1 MTEQKVSKLTPSV
14 CSINRGN
21 KFFKPSILALLVC
34 GLVWNTS
41 SYAANDWTDFG
52 GVVAIDADS
61 NTEGTN
67 IALGK
72 GAKAFIGQGRQE
84 GILAFGQQ
92 DSGNRPTTEGVKNLP
107 ETIAIGTNVLARTG
121 SVVIGSHSLR
131 ANLRMGDVAD
141 ASKMQSFGIANTTV
155 GTNSLANGPFAT
167 TFGSYNI
174 QSSGYDGSGFFNTL
188 RHVSKNAFATV
199 IGNFNSNE
207 SFSGD
212 STSGVGNFIGG
223 VGNKVS
229 NSNGSLVLGGG
240 NKVSNSYVSLSGLS
254 GLISKKT
261 SSPGE
266 LQDEMLTALKS
277 NQGGSALVLGSGNE
291 LSNTT
296 FSQVFGVQ
304 NTVTGT
310 NNKNLSVSGVKNTV
324 NKSSNVML
332 SGVNST
338 VENTTNAVSF
348 GSNHTLSGANDTIA
362 FGFYSKATTT
372 SAQQAVI
379 LGSEANATVNGGVA
393 LGYKSI
399 ASTDKGI
406 AGYDPETGATSTK
419 TTDATWTSTAGAVSV
434 GDTTNNLTRQI
445 TGVAA
450 GTADTDAVNVAQ
462 LKAALKK
469 AMENQSNGG
478 DNKKVTV
485 SAGDSNINVT
495 PSEKDDT
502 TDYAVSLNKE
512 KIEVGTD
519 PTKDKVTIDGDNST
533 ITAGTGDKQ
542 VVINGKDGTVTAG
555 TGDKQV
561 VLSGQNGTV
570 TAGAGDK
577 QVVINGKDGT
587 VTAGTGDK
595 QVVLSGQNGT
605 VTAGAGDKQVVIN
618 GKDGTV
624 TAGTGDKQVV
634 LSGQNGTVTAG
645 AGDNK
650 VVIDGNKGNVTI
662 GGAINLNGQNGNANF
677 GDNIA
682 FNGQTGGANFGSVT
696 INQGG
701 KGTVG
706 GLTNTTWNPNNY
718 VSGQAATEDQLYQ
731 ATQAQNNQYREL
743 KRDIA
748 DLDDDIRDAGAAA
761 AALAGLKPVQYDPVQ
776 PTQLMAAIGGYRGSV
791 ALSLGIGHYTSER
804 MLWHAGVAMNEHPM
818 FNVGFTFKFG
828 NRKLKDANDREYPIH
843 DRYKAGP
850 ITASYVMQRDLSG
863 DLDQH
868 NGLIDD
874 VNALKAKDAKVEAL
888 EAEVAQLREEL
899 KEFKE
904 LLKKGKMK

>member
-1 MTEQKVSKLTPSV
+1 MLTQ
-14 CSINRGN
+14 
-21 KFFKPSILALLVC
+21 
-34 GLVWNTS
+34 
-41 SYAANDWTDFG
+41 
-52 GVVAIDADS
+52 
-61 NTEGTN
+61 TN

-406 AGYDPETGATSTK
+406 AGYNPETGATSTK

-542 VVINGKDGTVTAG
+542 VVINGKDGTVT
-555 TGDKQV
+555 T
-561 VLSGQNGTV
+561 
-570 TAGAGDK
+570 
-577 QVVINGKDGT
+577 
-587 VTAGTGDK
+587 
-595 QVVLSGQNGT
+595 
-605 VTAGAGDKQVVIN
+605 
-618 GKDGTV
+618 
-624 TAGTGDKQVV
+624 GTGDKQVV

>member
-52 GVVAIDADS
+52 GVVDMKADS

-72 GAKAFIGQGRQE
+72 GAKVSVFQGQQE

-92 DSGNRPTTEGVKNLP
+92 DSGNRPTTEGLKNLP

-141 ASKMQSFGIANTTV
+141 ASKMPVFGIANTTV

-174 QSSGYDGSGFFNTL
+174 QSSGYDGSGFLNTL
-188 RHVSKNAFATV
+188 NHVSKNAFATV

-207 SFSGD
+207 SFSGG

-240 NKVSNSYVSLSGLS
+240 NKVSNSYVDLYGLS
-254 GLISKKT
+254 GLISQKT

-266 LQDEMLTALKS
+266 LQDKMLTALKS

-434 GDTTNNLTRQI
+434 GDATNNLTRQI

-469 AMENQSNGG
+469 AME
-478 DNKKVTV
+478 NKKVTV

-533 ITAGTGDKQ
+533 ITAGTGD
-542 VVINGKDGTVTAG
+542 
-555 TGDKQV
+555 
-561 VLSGQNGTV
+561 
-570 TAGAGDK
+570 
-577 QVVINGKDGT
+577 
-587 VTAGTGDK
+587 
-595 QVVLSGQNGT
+595 
-605 VTAGAGDKQVVIN
+605 
-618 GKDGTV
+618 
-624 TAGTGDKQVV
+624 
-634 LSGQNGTVTAG
+634 
-645 AGDNK
+645 NK

-696 INQGG
+696 INKGG

-761 AALAGLKPVQYDPVQ
+761 AALAGLKPIQYDPVQ

-874 VNALKAKDAKVEAL
+874 VNALKAKDANVEAL

-904 LLKKGKMK
+904 LLKKGKVK

>member
-52 GVVAIDADS
+52 GVVAINADS

-72 GAKAFIGQGRQE
+72 GAKAFVGQGRQE

-174 QSSGYDGSGFFNTL
+174 QSSGYDGSGGFNTL

-207 SFSGD
+207 SFSGG

-240 NKVSNSYVSLSGLS
+240 NKVSNSYVSLS

-533 ITAGTGDKQ
+533 ITAGTGD
-542 VVINGKDGTVTAG
+542 
-555 TGDKQV
+555 
-561 VLSGQNGTV
+561 
-570 TAGAGDK
+570 
-577 QVVINGKDGT
+577 
-587 VTAGTGDK
+587 
-595 QVVLSGQNGT
+595 
-605 VTAGAGDKQVVIN
+605 
-618 GKDGTV
+618 
-624 TAGTGDKQVV
+624 
-634 LSGQNGTVTAG
+634 
-645 AGDNK
+645 NK

-677 GDNIA
+677 GNNIA

-761 AALAGLKPVQYDPVQ
+761 AALAGLKPIQYDPVQ

-828 NRKLKDANDREYPIH
+828 NRNLKDANDREYPIH

-904 LLKKGKMK
+904 LLKKGKVK

>member
-1 MTEQKVSKLTPSV
+1 M
-14 CSINRGN
+14 
-21 KFFKPSILALLVC
+21 LVC

-533 ITAGTGDKQ
+533 ITAGAGDKQ
-542 VVINGKDGTVTAG
+542 VVINGKDGTVTTG

-587 VTAGTGDK
+587 VTT
-595 QVVLSGQNGT
+595 
-605 VTAGAGDKQVVIN
+605 
-618 GKDGTV
+618 
-624 TAGTGDKQVV
+624 GTGDKQVV

>member
-52 GVVAIDADS
+52 GVVAINADS

-72 GAKAFIGQGRQE
+72 GAKAFVGQGRQE

-174 QSSGYDGSGFFNTL
+174 QSSGYDGSGGFNTL

-207 SFSGD
+207 SFSGG

-469 AMENQSNGG
+469 TS
-478 DNKKVTV
+478 
-485 SAGDSNINVT
+485 
-495 PSEKDDT
+495 
-502 TDYAVSLNKE
+502 
-512 KIEVGTD
+512 
-519 PTKDKVTIDGDNST
+519 
-533 ITAGTGDKQ
+533 
-542 VVINGKDGTVTAG
+542 
-555 TGDKQV
+555 
-561 VLSGQNGTV
+561 
-570 TAGAGDK
+570 
-577 QVVINGKDGT
+577 
-587 VTAGTGDK
+587 
-595 QVVLSGQNGT
+595 
-605 VTAGAGDKQVVIN
+605 
-618 GKDGTV
+618 
-624 TAGTGDKQVV
+624 
-634 LSGQNGTVTAG
+634 
-645 AGDNK
+645 
-650 VVIDGNKGNVTI
+650 
-662 GGAINLNGQNGNANF
+662 
-677 GDNIA
+677 
-682 FNGQTGGANFGSVT
+682 
-696 INQGG
+696 
-701 KGTVG
+701 
-706 GLTNTTWNPNNY
+706 
-718 VSGQAATEDQLYQ
+718 
-731 ATQAQNNQYREL
+731 
-743 KRDIA
+743 
-748 DLDDDIRDAGAAA
+748 
-761 AALAGLKPVQYDPVQ
+761 
-776 PTQLMAAIGGYRGSV
+776 LMAVITRKSPFLLATAIS
-791 ALSLGIGHYTSER
+791 
-804 MLWHAGVAMNEHPM
+804 M
-818 FNVGFTFKFG
+818 
-828 NRKLKDANDREYPIH
+828 
-843 DRYKAGP
+843 
-850 ITASYVMQRDLSG
+850 
-863 DLDQH
+863 
-868 NGLIDD
+868 
-874 VNALKAKDAKVEAL
+874 
-888 EAEVAQLREEL
+888 
-899 KEFKE
+899 
-904 LLKKGKMK
+904 

>member
-52 GVVAIDADS
+52 GVVDMKADS

-72 GAKAFIGQGRQE
+72 GAKVSVFQGQQE

-92 DSGNRPTTEGVKNLP
+92 DSGNRPTTEGLKNLP

-141 ASKMQSFGIANTTV
+141 ASKMPVLGIANTTV

-174 QSSGYDGSGFFNTL
+174 QSSGYDGSGFLNTL
-188 RHVSKNAFATV
+188 NHVSKNAFATV

-207 SFSGD
+207 SFSGG

-240 NKVSNSYVSLSGLS
+240 NKVSNSYVDLYGLS
-254 GLISKKT
+254 GLISQKT

-266 LQDEMLTALKS
+266 LQDKMLTALKS

-434 GDTTNNLTRQI
+434 GDATNNLTRQI

-469 AMENQSNGG
+469 AME
-478 DNKKVTV
+478 NKKVTV

-533 ITAGTGDKQ
+533 ITAGTGD
-542 VVINGKDGTVTAG
+542 
-555 TGDKQV
+555 
-561 VLSGQNGTV
+561 
-570 TAGAGDK
+570 
-577 QVVINGKDGT
+577 
-587 VTAGTGDK
+587 
-595 QVVLSGQNGT
+595 
-605 VTAGAGDKQVVIN
+605 
-618 GKDGTV
+618 
-624 TAGTGDKQVV
+624 
-634 LSGQNGTVTAG
+634 
-645 AGDNK
+645 NK

-696 INQGG
+696 INKGG

-743 KRDIA
+743 KHDIA

-761 AALAGLKPVQYDPVQ
+761 AALAGLKPIQYDPVQ

-904 LLKKGKMK
+904 LLKKGKVK

>member
-1 MTEQKVSKLTPSV
+1 M
-14 CSINRGN
+14 
-21 KFFKPSILALLVC
+21 
-34 GLVWNTS
+34 
-41 SYAANDWTDFG
+41 
-52 GVVAIDADS
+52 
-61 NTEGTN
+61 
-67 IALGK
+67 
-72 GAKAFIGQGRQE
+72 
-84 GILAFGQQ
+84 AFGQQ

-542 VVINGKDGTVTAG
+542 VVINGKDGTVT
-555 TGDKQV
+555 T
-561 VLSGQNGTV
+561 
-570 TAGAGDK
+570 
-577 QVVINGKDGT
+577 
-587 VTAGTGDK
+587 
-595 QVVLSGQNGT
+595 
-605 VTAGAGDKQVVIN
+605 
-618 GKDGTV
+618 
-624 TAGTGDKQVV
+624 GTGDKQVV

>member
-1 MTEQKVSKLTPSV
+1 M
-14 CSINRGN
+14 
-21 KFFKPSILALLVC
+21 
-34 GLVWNTS
+34 
-41 SYAANDWTDFG
+41 
-52 GVVAIDADS
+52 
-61 NTEGTN
+61 
-67 IALGK
+67 
-72 GAKAFIGQGRQE
+72 
-84 GILAFGQQ
+84 
-92 DSGNRPTTEGVKNLP
+92 
-107 ETIAIGTNVLARTG
+107 VLIPC
-121 SVVIGSHSLR
+121 VLICEW
-131 ANLRMGDVAD
+131 GDVAD

-188 RHVSKNAFATV
+188 KHVSKNAFATV

-406 AGYDPETGATSTK
+406 AGYDPETSATSTK

-434 GDTTNNLTRQI
+434 GDATNNLTRQI

-469 AMENQSNGG
+469 AME
-478 DNKKVTV
+478 NKKVTV

-533 ITAGTGDKQ
+533 ITAGTGD
-542 VVINGKDGTVTAG
+542 
-555 TGDKQV
+555 
-561 VLSGQNGTV
+561 
-570 TAGAGDK
+570 
-577 QVVINGKDGT
+577 
-587 VTAGTGDK
+587 
-595 QVVLSGQNGT
+595 
-605 VTAGAGDKQVVIN
+605 
-618 GKDGTV
+618 
-624 TAGTGDKQVV
+624 
-634 LSGQNGTVTAG
+634 
-645 AGDNK
+645 NK

-677 GDNIA
+677 GNNIA

-761 AALAGLKPVQYDPVQ
+761 AALAGLKPIQYDPVQ

-828 NRKLKDANDREYPIH
+828 NRNLKDANDREYPIH

-904 LLKKGKMK
+904 LLKKGKVK

>member
-52 GVVAIDADS
+52 GVVAINADS

-72 GAKAFIGQGRQE
+72 GAKAFVGQGRQE

-174 QSSGYDGSGFFNTL
+174 QSSGYDGSGGFNTL

-207 SFSGD
+207 SFSGG

-240 NKVSNSYVSLSGLS
+240 NKVSNSYVGLS

-533 ITAGTGDKQ
+533 ITAGTGD
-542 VVINGKDGTVTAG
+542 
-555 TGDKQV
+555 
-561 VLSGQNGTV
+561 
-570 TAGAGDK
+570 
-577 QVVINGKDGT
+577 
-587 VTAGTGDK
+587 
-595 QVVLSGQNGT
+595 
-605 VTAGAGDKQVVIN
+605 
-618 GKDGTV
+618 
-624 TAGTGDKQVV
+624 
-634 LSGQNGTVTAG
+634 
-645 AGDNK
+645 NK

-677 GDNIA
+677 GNNIA

-761 AALAGLKPVQYDPVQ
+761 AALAGLKPIQYDPVQ

-828 NRKLKDANDREYPIH
+828 NRNLKDANDREYPIH

-904 LLKKGKMK
+904 LLKKGKVK

>member
-542 VVINGKDGTVTAG
+542 VVINGKDGTVTTG

-561 VLSGQNGTV
+561 VLSGQ
-570 TAGAGDK
+570 D
-577 QVVINGKDGT
+577 
-587 VTAGTGDK
+587 
-595 QVVLSGQNGT
+595 
-605 VTAGAGDKQVVIN
+605 
-618 GKDGTV
+618 
-624 TAGTGDKQVV
+624 
-634 LSGQNGTVTAG
+634 GTVTAG

>member
-52 GVVAIDADS
+52 GVVAINADS

-72 GAKAFIGQGRQE
+72 GAKAFVGQGRQE

-174 QSSGYDGSGFFNTL
+174 QSSGYDGSGGFNTL

-207 SFSGD
+207 SFSGG

-240 NKVSNSYVSLSGLS
+240 NTVSNSYVSLSGLS

-533 ITAGTGDKQ
+533 ITAGTGD
-542 VVINGKDGTVTAG
+542 
-555 TGDKQV
+555 
-561 VLSGQNGTV
+561 
-570 TAGAGDK
+570 
-577 QVVINGKDGT
+577 
-587 VTAGTGDK
+587 
-595 QVVLSGQNGT
+595 
-605 VTAGAGDKQVVIN
+605 
-618 GKDGTV
+618 
-624 TAGTGDKQVV
+624 
-634 LSGQNGTVTAG
+634 
-645 AGDNK
+645 NK

-677 GDNIA
+677 GNNIA

-761 AALAGLKPVQYDPVQ
+761 AALAGLKPIQYDPVQ

-828 NRKLKDANDREYPIH
+828 NRNLKDANDREYPIH

-904 LLKKGKMK
+904 LLKKGKVK

>member
-1 MTEQKVSKLTPSV
+1 
-14 CSINRGN
+14 
-21 KFFKPSILALLVC
+21 LLVC

-52 GVVAIDADS
+52 GVVAINADS

-72 GAKAFIGQGRQE
+72 GAKAFVGQGRQE

-174 QSSGYDGSGFFNTL
+174 QSSGYDGSGGFNTL

-207 SFSGD
+207 SFSGG

-533 ITAGTGDKQ
+533 ITAGTGD
-542 VVINGKDGTVTAG
+542 
-555 TGDKQV
+555 
-561 VLSGQNGTV
+561 
-570 TAGAGDK
+570 
-577 QVVINGKDGT
+577 
-587 VTAGTGDK
+587 
-595 QVVLSGQNGT
+595 
-605 VTAGAGDKQVVIN
+605 
-618 GKDGTV
+618 
-624 TAGTGDKQVV
+624 
-634 LSGQNGTVTAG
+634 
-645 AGDNK
+645 NK

-677 GDNIA
+677 GNNIA

-761 AALAGLKPVQYDPVQ
+761 AALAGLKPIQYDPVQ

-828 NRKLKDANDREYPIH
+828 NRNLKDANDREYPIH

-904 LLKKGKMK
+904 LLKKGKVK

>member
-542 VVINGKDGTVTAG
+542 VVINGKDGTVT
-555 TGDKQV
+555 T
-561 VLSGQNGTV
+561 
-570 TAGAGDK
+570 
-577 QVVINGKDGT
+577 
-587 VTAGTGDK
+587 
-595 QVVLSGQNGT
+595 
-605 VTAGAGDKQVVIN
+605 
-618 GKDGTV
+618 
-624 TAGTGDKQVV
+624 GTGDKQVV

>member
-1 MTEQKVSKLTPSV
+1 
-14 CSINRGN
+14 
-21 KFFKPSILALLVC
+21 
-34 GLVWNTS
+34 
-41 SYAANDWTDFG
+41 
-52 GVVAIDADS
+52 
-61 NTEGTN
+61 
-67 IALGK
+67 
-72 GAKAFIGQGRQE
+72 
-84 GILAFGQQ
+84 
-92 DSGNRPTTEGVKNLP
+92 
-107 ETIAIGTNVLARTG
+107 
-121 SVVIGSHSLR
+121 
-131 ANLRMGDVAD
+131 
-141 ASKMQSFGIANTTV
+141 MQSFGIANTTV

-174 QSSGYDGSGFFNTL
+174 QSSGYDGSGGFNTL

-207 SFSGD
+207 SFSGG

-240 NKVSNSYVSLSGLS
+240 NKVSNSYVSLSGLSGLS

-533 ITAGTGDKQ
+533 ITAGTGD
-542 VVINGKDGTVTAG
+542 
-555 TGDKQV
+555 
-561 VLSGQNGTV
+561 
-570 TAGAGDK
+570 
-577 QVVINGKDGT
+577 
-587 VTAGTGDK
+587 
-595 QVVLSGQNGT
+595 
-605 VTAGAGDKQVVIN
+605 
-618 GKDGTV
+618 
-624 TAGTGDKQVV
+624 
-634 LSGQNGTVTAG
+634 
-645 AGDNK
+645 NK

-677 GDNIA
+677 GNNIA

-761 AALAGLKPVQYDPVQ
+761 AALAGLKPIQYDPVQ

-828 NRKLKDANDREYPIH
+828 NRNLKDANDREYPIH

-904 LLKKGKMK
+904 LLKKGKVK

>member
-1 MTEQKVSKLTPSV
+1 MPLQ
-14 CSINRGN
+14 
-21 KFFKPSILALLVC
+21 
-34 GLVWNTS
+34 
-41 SYAANDWTDFG
+41 
-52 GVVAIDADS
+52 
-61 NTEGTN
+61 
-67 IALGK
+67 
-72 GAKAFIGQGRQE
+72 
-84 GILAFGQQ
+84 
-92 DSGNRPTTEGVKNLP
+92 
-107 ETIAIGTNVLARTG
+107 
-121 SVVIGSHSLR
+121 
-131 ANLRMGDVAD
+131 
-141 ASKMQSFGIANTTV
+141 
-155 GTNSLANGPFAT
+155 
-167 TFGSYNI
+167 
-174 QSSGYDGSGFFNTL
+174 
-188 RHVSKNAFATV
+188 TV

-542 VVINGKDGTVTAG
+542 VVINGKDGTVT
-555 TGDKQV
+555 T
-561 VLSGQNGTV
+561 
-570 TAGAGDK
+570 
-577 QVVINGKDGT
+577 
-587 VTAGTGDK
+587 
-595 QVVLSGQNGT
+595 
-605 VTAGAGDKQVVIN
+605 
-618 GKDGTV
+618 
-624 TAGTGDKQVV
+624 GTGDKQVV

>member
-1 MTEQKVSKLTPSV
+1 M
-14 CSINRGN
+14 
-21 KFFKPSILALLVC
+21 
-34 GLVWNTS
+34 
-41 SYAANDWTDFG
+41 
-52 GVVAIDADS
+52 
-61 NTEGTN
+61 
-67 IALGK
+67 
-72 GAKAFIGQGRQE
+72 
-84 GILAFGQQ
+84 
-92 DSGNRPTTEGVKNLP
+92 
-107 ETIAIGTNVLARTG
+107 
-121 SVVIGSHSLR
+121 
-131 ANLRMGDVAD
+131 
-141 ASKMQSFGIANTTV
+141 
-155 GTNSLANGPFAT
+155 
-167 TFGSYNI
+167 
-174 QSSGYDGSGFFNTL
+174 
-188 RHVSKNAFATV
+188 
-199 IGNFNSNE
+199 
-207 SFSGD
+207 
-212 STSGVGNFIGG
+212 
-223 VGNKVS
+223 
-229 NSNGSLVLGGG
+229 
-240 NKVSNSYVSLSGLS
+240 
-254 GLISKKT
+254 
-261 SSPGE
+261 
-266 LQDEMLTALKS
+266 
-277 NQGGSALVLGSGNE
+277 
-291 LSNTT
+291 
-296 FSQVFGVQ
+296 
-304 NTVTGT
+304 
-310 NNKNLSVSGVKNTV
+310 
-324 NKSSNVML
+324 
-332 SGVNST
+332 
-338 VENTTNAVSF
+338 
-348 GSNHTLSGANDTIA
+348 
-362 FGFYSKATTT
+362 
-372 SAQQAVI
+372 
-379 LGSEANATVNGGVA
+379 
-393 LGYKSI
+393 
-399 ASTDKGI
+399 
-406 AGYDPETGATSTK
+406 
-419 TTDATWTSTAGAVSV
+419 SV

-533 ITAGTGDKQ
+533 ITAGTGD
-542 VVINGKDGTVTAG
+542 
-555 TGDKQV
+555 
-561 VLSGQNGTV
+561 
-570 TAGAGDK
+570 
-577 QVVINGKDGT
+577 
-587 VTAGTGDK
+587 
-595 QVVLSGQNGT
+595 
-605 VTAGAGDKQVVIN
+605 
-618 GKDGTV
+618 
-624 TAGTGDKQVV
+624 
-634 LSGQNGTVTAG
+634 
-645 AGDNK
+645 NK

-677 GDNIA
+677 GNNIA

-761 AALAGLKPVQYDPVQ
+761 AALAGLKPIQYDPVQ

-828 NRKLKDANDREYPIH
+828 NRNLKDANDREYPIH

-904 LLKKGKMK
+904 LLKKGKVK

>member
-52 GVVAIDADS
+52 GVVAINADS

-72 GAKAFIGQGRQE
+72 GAKAFVGQGRQE

-174 QSSGYDGSGFFNTL
+174 QSSGYDGSGGFNTL

-207 SFSGD
+207 SFSGG

-254 GLISKKT
+254 GKT

-533 ITAGTGDKQ
+533 ITAGTGD
-542 VVINGKDGTVTAG
+542 
-555 TGDKQV
+555 
-561 VLSGQNGTV
+561 
-570 TAGAGDK
+570 
-577 QVVINGKDGT
+577 
-587 VTAGTGDK
+587 
-595 QVVLSGQNGT
+595 
-605 VTAGAGDKQVVIN
+605 
-618 GKDGTV
+618 
-624 TAGTGDKQVV
+624 
-634 LSGQNGTVTAG
+634 
-645 AGDNK
+645 NK

-677 GDNIA
+677 GNNIA

-761 AALAGLKPVQYDPVQ
+761 AALAGLKPIQYDPVQ

-828 NRKLKDANDREYPIH
+828 NRNLKDANDREYPIH

-904 LLKKGKMK
+904 LLKKGKVK

>member
-52 GVVAIDADS
+52 GVVDMKADS

-72 GAKAFIGQGRQE
+72 GAKVSVFQGQQE

-92 DSGNRPTTEGVKNLP
+92 DSGNRPTTEGLKNLP

-141 ASKMQSFGIANTTV
+141 ASKMPVFGIANTTV

-174 QSSGYDGSGFFNTL
+174 QSSGYDGSGFLNTL
-188 RHVSKNAFATV
+188 NHVSKNAFATV

-207 SFSGD
+207 SFSGG

-240 NKVSNSYVSLSGLS
+240 NKVSNSYVDLYGLS
-254 GLISKKT
+254 GLISQKT

-266 LQDEMLTALKS
+266 LQDKMLTALKS

-434 GDTTNNLTRQI
+434 GDATNNLTRQI

-469 AMENQSNGG
+469 AME
-478 DNKKVTV
+478 NKKVTV

-533 ITAGTGDKQ
+533 ITAGTGD
-542 VVINGKDGTVTAG
+542 
-555 TGDKQV
+555 
-561 VLSGQNGTV
+561 
-570 TAGAGDK
+570 
-577 QVVINGKDGT
+577 
-587 VTAGTGDK
+587 
-595 QVVLSGQNGT
+595 
-605 VTAGAGDKQVVIN
+605 
-618 GKDGTV
+618 
-624 TAGTGDKQVV
+624 
-634 LSGQNGTVTAG
+634 
-645 AGDNK
+645 NK

-696 INQGG
+696 INKGG

-761 AALAGLKPVQYDPVQ
+761 AALAGLKPIQYDPVQ

-904 LLKKGKMK
+904 LLKKGKVK

>member
-52 GVVAIDADS
+52 GVVAINADS

-72 GAKAFIGQGRQE
+72 GAKAFVGQGRQE

-174 QSSGYDGSGFFNTL
+174 QSSGYDGSGGFNTL

-207 SFSGD
+207 SFSGG

-462 LKAALKK
+462 LKAALKN

-533 ITAGTGDKQ
+533 ITAGTGD
-542 VVINGKDGTVTAG
+542 
-555 TGDKQV
+555 
-561 VLSGQNGTV
+561 
-570 TAGAGDK
+570 
-577 QVVINGKDGT
+577 
-587 VTAGTGDK
+587 
-595 QVVLSGQNGT
+595 
-605 VTAGAGDKQVVIN
+605 
-618 GKDGTV
+618 
-624 TAGTGDKQVV
+624 
-634 LSGQNGTVTAG
+634 
-645 AGDNK
+645 NK

-677 GDNIA
+677 GNNIA

-761 AALAGLKPVQYDPVQ
+761 AALAGLKPIQYDPVQ

-828 NRKLKDANDREYPIH
+828 NRNLKDANDREYPIH

-904 LLKKGKMK
+904 LLKKGKVK

>member
-52 GVVAIDADS
+52 GVVAINADS

-72 GAKAFIGQGRQE
+72 GAKAFVGQGRQE

-174 QSSGYDGSGFFNTL
+174 QSSGYDGSGSLNTL

-207 SFSGD
+207 SFSGG

-533 ITAGTGDKQ
+533 ITAGTGD
-542 VVINGKDGTVTAG
+542 
-555 TGDKQV
+555 
-561 VLSGQNGTV
+561 
-570 TAGAGDK
+570 
-577 QVVINGKDGT
+577 
-587 VTAGTGDK
+587 
-595 QVVLSGQNGT
+595 
-605 VTAGAGDKQVVIN
+605 
-618 GKDGTV
+618 
-624 TAGTGDKQVV
+624 
-634 LSGQNGTVTAG
+634 
-645 AGDNK
+645 NK

-677 GDNIA
+677 GNNIA

-761 AALAGLKPVQYDPVQ
+761 AALAGLKPIQYDPVQ

-828 NRKLKDANDREYPIH
+828 NRNLKDANDREYPIH

-904 LLKKGKMK
+904 LLKKGKVK

>member
-52 GVVAIDADS
+52 GVVAINADS

-72 GAKAFIGQGRQE
+72 GAKAFVGQGRQE

-174 QSSGYDGSGFFNTL
+174 QSSGYDGSGGFNTL

-207 SFSGD
+207 SSSGG

-533 ITAGTGDKQ
+533 ITAGTGD
-542 VVINGKDGTVTAG
+542 
-555 TGDKQV
+555 
-561 VLSGQNGTV
+561 
-570 TAGAGDK
+570 
-577 QVVINGKDGT
+577 
-587 VTAGTGDK
+587 
-595 QVVLSGQNGT
+595 
-605 VTAGAGDKQVVIN
+605 
-618 GKDGTV
+618 
-624 TAGTGDKQVV
+624 
-634 LSGQNGTVTAG
+634 
-645 AGDNK
+645 NK

-677 GDNIA
+677 GNNIA

-761 AALAGLKPVQYDPVQ
+761 AALAGLKPIQYDPVQ

-828 NRKLKDANDREYPIH
+828 NRNLKDANDREYPIH

-904 LLKKGKMK
+904 LLKKGKVK

>member
-52 GVVAIDADS
+52 GVVAINADS

-72 GAKAFIGQGRQE
+72 GAKAFVGQGRQE

-174 QSSGYDGSGFFNTL
+174 QSSGYDGSGGLNTL

-207 SFSGD
+207 SFSGG

-533 ITAGTGDKQ
+533 ITAGTGD
-542 VVINGKDGTVTAG
+542 
-555 TGDKQV
+555 
-561 VLSGQNGTV
+561 
-570 TAGAGDK
+570 
-577 QVVINGKDGT
+577 
-587 VTAGTGDK
+587 
-595 QVVLSGQNGT
+595 
-605 VTAGAGDKQVVIN
+605 
-618 GKDGTV
+618 
-624 TAGTGDKQVV
+624 
-634 LSGQNGTVTAG
+634 
-645 AGDNK
+645 NK

-677 GDNIA
+677 GNNIA

-761 AALAGLKPVQYDPVQ
+761 AALAGLKPIQYDPVQ

-828 NRKLKDANDREYPIH
+828 NRNLKDANDREYPIH

-904 LLKKGKMK
+904 LLKKGKVK

>member
-1 MTEQKVSKLTPSV
+1 MPS
-14 CSINRGN
+14 
-21 KFFKPSILALLVC
+21 
-34 GLVWNTS
+34 
-41 SYAANDWTDFG
+41 
-52 GVVAIDADS
+52 
-61 NTEGTN
+61 E
-67 IALGK
+67 K
-72 GAKAFIGQGRQE
+72 GAKAFVGQGRQE

-174 QSSGYDGSGFFNTL
+174 QSSGYDGSGGFNTL

-207 SFSGD
+207 SFSGG

-533 ITAGTGDKQ
+533 ITAGTGD
-542 VVINGKDGTVTAG
+542 
-555 TGDKQV
+555 
-561 VLSGQNGTV
+561 
-570 TAGAGDK
+570 
-577 QVVINGKDGT
+577 
-587 VTAGTGDK
+587 
-595 QVVLSGQNGT
+595 
-605 VTAGAGDKQVVIN
+605 
-618 GKDGTV
+618 
-624 TAGTGDKQVV
+624 
-634 LSGQNGTVTAG
+634 
-645 AGDNK
+645 NK

-677 GDNIA
+677 GNNIA

-761 AALAGLKPVQYDPVQ
+761 AALAGLKPIQYDPVQ

-828 NRKLKDANDREYPIH
+828 NRNLKDANDREYPIH

-904 LLKKGKMK
+904 LLKKGKVK

>member
-542 VVINGKDGTVTAG
+542 VVINGKDGTVTTGTGDKQVVLSGQDGTVTAGAGDKQAVINGKDGTVTTG

-587 VTAGTGDK
+587 VTT
-595 QVVLSGQNGT
+595 
-605 VTAGAGDKQVVIN
+605 
-618 GKDGTV
+618 
-624 TAGTGDKQVV
+624 GTGDKQVV

>member
-1 MTEQKVSKLTPSV
+1 M
-14 CSINRGN
+14 
-21 KFFKPSILALLVC
+21 ALLASFVTT
-34 GLVWNTS
+34 G
-41 SYAANDWTDFG
+41 ANANEWALYG
-52 GVVAIDADS
+52 GHVDEYGSTEAYSIAI
-61 NTEGTN
+61 GT
-67 IALGK
+67 
-72 GAKAFIGQGRQE
+72 GAKAFIGLGGQE
-84 GILAFGQQ
+84 GVVSFEGRDCKSKFFGVCIKYTPK
-92 DSGNRPTTEGVKNLP
+92 DNGKYLP
-107 ETIAIGTNVLARTG
+107 EAIAIGTNAYARTG
-121 SVVIGSHSLR
+121 SIQIGSHNLGE
-131 ANLRMGDVAD
+131 NLRIGDVD
-141 ASKMQSFGIANTTV
+141 NIKTMSQLFVGNTSV
-155 GTNSLANGPFAT
+155 GTNSFVNGAFAT
-167 TFGSYNI
+167 SYGAYNI
-174 QSSGYDGSGFFNTL
+174 QSSPYDGNNGALYN
-188 RHVSKNAFATV
+188 NAFSTV
-199 IGNFNSNE
+199 IGTFNSSE
-207 SFSGD
+207 GM
-212 STSGVGNFIGG
+212 TEKQYVGVGNFIGG
-223 VGNKVS
+223 VANKVS
-229 NSNGSLVLGGG
+229 MSNGAVVLGGG
-240 NKVSNSYVSLSGLS
+240 NTVKNSFQDLSNLASIASSSLG
-254 GLISKKT
+254 
-261 SSPGE
+261 SPGE
-266 LQDEMLTALKS
+266 IQDNAIKQLQRA
-277 NQGGSALVLGSGNE
+277 QGGSGLVLGSGNTLE
-291 LSNTT
+291 NTVLS
-296 FSQVFGVQ
+296 QIFGVQ
-304 NTVTGT
+304 NTIKGT
-310 NNKNLSVSGVKNTV
+310 SENTISKNISVSGIANTV
-324 NKSSNVML
+324 DKSNNVVL
-332 SGVNST
+332 
-338 VENTTNAVSF
+338 F
-348 GSNHTLSGANDTIA
+348 GNNRTISSSSDTIVL
-362 FGFYSKATTT
+362 GFSNRKVTT
-372 SAQQAVI
+372 SAQQAVVI
-379 LGSEANATVNGGVA
+379 GSEANVTKDGGVA

-399 ASTDKGI
+399 ASTAKGI
-406 AGYDPETGATSTK
+406 AGYDPETETASTK
-419 TTDATWTSTAGAVSV
+419 TDATWTSTAGAVSI
-434 GDTTNNLTRQI
+434 GDTSNNITRQI

-469 AMENQSNGG
+469 AMENQSSGG
-478 DNKKVTV
+478 GPKNVTV
-485 SAGDSNINVT
+485 SSGDSNINVKPT
-495 PSEKDDT
+495 EQGDV

-519 PTKDKVTIDGDNST
+519 PTKEKVTIDGDNST
-533 ITAGTGDKQ
+533 ITAGTGDNQ
-542 VVINGKDGTVTAG
+542 VVINGKDGTVTTG

-561 VLSGQNGTV
+561 VLSGQ
-570 TAGAGDK
+570 D
-577 QVVINGKDGT
+577 
-587 VTAGTGDK
+587 
-595 QVVLSGQNGT
+595 
-605 VTAGAGDKQVVIN
+605 
-618 GKDGTV
+618 
-624 TAGTGDKQVV
+624 
-634 LSGQNGTVTAG
+634 GTVTAG

-696 INQGG
+696 INKGG

-761 AALAGLKPVQYDPVQ
+761 AALAGLKPIQYDPVQ

-904 LLKKGKMK
+904 LLKKGKVK

>member
-52 GVVAIDADS
+52 GVVAINADS

-72 GAKAFIGQGRQE
+72 GAKAFVGQGRQE

-174 QSSGYDGSGFFNTL
+174 QSSGYDGSGGFNTL

-207 SFSGD
+207 SFSGG

-533 ITAGTGDKQ
+533 ITAGTGD
-542 VVINGKDGTVTAG
+542 
-555 TGDKQV
+555 
-561 VLSGQNGTV
+561 
-570 TAGAGDK
+570 
-577 QVVINGKDGT
+577 
-587 VTAGTGDK
+587 
-595 QVVLSGQNGT
+595 
-605 VTAGAGDKQVVIN
+605 
-618 GKDGTV
+618 
-624 TAGTGDKQVV
+624 
-634 LSGQNGTVTAG
+634 
-645 AGDNK
+645 NK

-677 GDNIA
+677 GNNIA

-761 AALAGLKPVQYDPVQ
+761 AALAGLKPIQYDPVQ

-828 NRKLKDANDREYPIH
+828 NRNLKDANDREYPIH

-904 LLKKGKMK
+904 LLKKGKVK

>member
-1 MTEQKVSKLTPSV
+1 MTEQKLSKLTPSV

-52 GVVAIDADS
+52 GVVAINADS

-72 GAKAFIGQGRQE
+72 GAKAFVGQGRQE

-174 QSSGYDGSGFFNTL
+174 QSSGYDGSGGFNTL

-207 SFSGD
+207 SFSGG

-533 ITAGTGDKQ
+533 ITAGTGD
-542 VVINGKDGTVTAG
+542 
-555 TGDKQV
+555 
-561 VLSGQNGTV
+561 
-570 TAGAGDK
+570 
-577 QVVINGKDGT
+577 
-587 VTAGTGDK
+587 
-595 QVVLSGQNGT
+595 
-605 VTAGAGDKQVVIN
+605 
-618 GKDGTV
+618 
-624 TAGTGDKQVV
+624 
-634 LSGQNGTVTAG
+634 
-645 AGDNK
+645 NK

-677 GDNIA
+677 GNNIA

-761 AALAGLKPVQYDPVQ
+761 AALAGLKPIQYDPVQ

-828 NRKLKDANDREYPIH
+828 NRNLKDANDREYPIH

-904 LLKKGKMK
+904 LLKKGKVK

>member
-72 GAKAFIGQGRQE
+72 GAKAFVGQGRQE

-174 QSSGYDGSGFFNTL
+174 QSSGYDGSGGLNTL

-207 SFSGD
+207 SFSGG

-348 GSNHTLSGANDTIA
+348 GSNHTLSGANDTIT

-533 ITAGTGDKQ
+533 ITAGTGD
-542 VVINGKDGTVTAG
+542 
-555 TGDKQV
+555 
-561 VLSGQNGTV
+561 
-570 TAGAGDK
+570 
-577 QVVINGKDGT
+577 
-587 VTAGTGDK
+587 
-595 QVVLSGQNGT
+595 
-605 VTAGAGDKQVVIN
+605 
-618 GKDGTV
+618 
-624 TAGTGDKQVV
+624 
-634 LSGQNGTVTAG
+634 
-645 AGDNK
+645 NK

-677 GDNIA
+677 GNNIA

-761 AALAGLKPVQYDPVQ
+761 AALAGLKPIQYDPVQ

-828 NRKLKDANDREYPIH
+828 NRNLKDANDREYPIH

-904 LLKKGKMK
+904 LLKKGKVK

>member
-52 GVVAIDADS
+52 GVVAINADS

-72 GAKAFIGQGRQE
+72 GAKAFVGQGQQE

-174 QSSGYDGSGFFNTL
+174 QSSGYDGSGGFNTL

-207 SFSGD
+207 SFSGG

-533 ITAGTGDKQ
+533 ITAGTGD
-542 VVINGKDGTVTAG
+542 
-555 TGDKQV
+555 
-561 VLSGQNGTV
+561 
-570 TAGAGDK
+570 
-577 QVVINGKDGT
+577 
-587 VTAGTGDK
+587 
-595 QVVLSGQNGT
+595 
-605 VTAGAGDKQVVIN
+605 
-618 GKDGTV
+618 
-624 TAGTGDKQVV
+624 
-634 LSGQNGTVTAG
+634 
-645 AGDNK
+645 NK

-677 GDNIA
+677 GNNIA

-761 AALAGLKPVQYDPVQ
+761 AALAGLKPIQYDPVQ

-828 NRKLKDANDREYPIH
+828 NRNLKDANDREYPIH

-904 LLKKGKMK
+904 LLKKGKVK

>member
-406 AGYDPETGATSTK
+406 AGYNPETGATSTK

-542 VVINGKDGTVTAG
+542 VVINGKDGTVT
-555 TGDKQV
+555 T
-561 VLSGQNGTV
+561 
-570 TAGAGDK
+570 
-577 QVVINGKDGT
+577 
-587 VTAGTGDK
+587 
-595 QVVLSGQNGT
+595 
-605 VTAGAGDKQVVIN
+605 
-618 GKDGTV
+618 
-624 TAGTGDKQVV
+624 GTGDKQVV

>member
-1 MTEQKVSKLTPSV
+1 
-14 CSINRGN
+14 
-21 KFFKPSILALLVC
+21 
-34 GLVWNTS
+34 
-41 SYAANDWTDFG
+41 
-52 GVVAIDADS
+52 
-61 NTEGTN
+61 
-67 IALGK
+67 
-72 GAKAFIGQGRQE
+72 
-84 GILAFGQQ
+84 
-92 DSGNRPTTEGVKNLP
+92 
-107 ETIAIGTNVLARTG
+107 
-121 SVVIGSHSLR
+121 
-131 ANLRMGDVAD
+131 MGDVAD

-542 VVINGKDGTVTAG
+542 VVINGKDGTVTTG

-561 VLSGQNGTV
+561 VLSGQ
-570 TAGAGDK
+570 D
-577 QVVINGKDGT
+577 
-587 VTAGTGDK
+587 
-595 QVVLSGQNGT
+595 GT

>member
-1 MTEQKVSKLTPSV
+1 
-14 CSINRGN
+14 
-21 KFFKPSILALLVC
+21 
-34 GLVWNTS
+34 
-41 SYAANDWTDFG
+41 
-52 GVVAIDADS
+52 
-61 NTEGTN
+61 
-67 IALGK
+67 
-72 GAKAFIGQGRQE
+72 
-84 GILAFGQQ
+84 
-92 DSGNRPTTEGVKNLP
+92 
-107 ETIAIGTNVLARTG
+107 
-121 SVVIGSHSLR
+121 
-131 ANLRMGDVAD
+131 MGDVAD

-542 VVINGKDGTVTAG
+542 VVINGKDGTVT
-555 TGDKQV
+555 T
-561 VLSGQNGTV
+561 
-570 TAGAGDK
+570 
-577 QVVINGKDGT
+577 
-587 VTAGTGDK
+587 
-595 QVVLSGQNGT
+595 
-605 VTAGAGDKQVVIN
+605 
-618 GKDGTV
+618 
-624 TAGTGDKQVV
+624 GTGDKQVV

>member
-1 MTEQKVSKLTPSV
+1 M
-14 CSINRGN
+14 R
-21 KFFKPSILALLVC
+21 
-34 GLVWNTS
+34 
-41 SYAANDWTDFG
+41 Y
-52 GVVAIDADS
+52 
-61 NTEGTN
+61 
-67 IALGK
+67 
-72 GAKAFIGQGRQE
+72 
-84 GILAFGQQ
+84 
-92 DSGNRPTTEGVKNLP
+92 
-107 ETIAIGTNVLARTG
+107 
-121 SVVIGSHSLR
+121 
-131 ANLRMGDVAD
+131 
-141 ASKMQSFGIANTTV
+141 
-155 GTNSLANGPFAT
+155 
-167 TFGSYNI
+167 
-174 QSSGYDGSGFFNTL
+174 
-188 RHVSKNAFATV
+188 
-199 IGNFNSNE
+199 
-207 SFSGD
+207 
-212 STSGVGNFIGG
+212 
-223 VGNKVS
+223 
-229 NSNGSLVLGGG
+229 
-240 NKVSNSYVSLSGLS
+240 
-254 GLISKKT
+254 
-261 SSPGE
+261 
-266 LQDEMLTALKS
+266 
-277 NQGGSALVLGSGNE
+277 
-291 LSNTT
+291 
-296 FSQVFGVQ
+296 SQI
-304 NTVTGT
+304 T
-310 NNKNLSVSGVKNTV
+310 GVKNTIKGTSEASETV
-324 NKSSNVML
+324 SDSGLDNTVEDSSKVFVVGNNRTVKSS
-332 SGVNST
+332 S
-338 VENTTNAVSF
+338 
-348 GSNHTLSGANDTIA
+348 DTIA
-362 FGFYSKATTT
+362 VGFNSSDSAAITTT
-372 SAQQAVI
+372 TKQAVI
-379 LGSEANATVNGGVA
+379 LGSDANVTKDGGVA

-399 ASTDKGI
+399 ASTTAGVT
-406 AGYDPETGATSTK
+406 GYDPETGATSTK

-542 VVINGKDGTVTAG
+542 VVINGKDGTVTTG

-561 VLSGQNGTV
+561 VLSGQ
-570 TAGAGDK
+570 D
-577 QVVINGKDGT
+577 
-587 VTAGTGDK
+587 
-595 QVVLSGQNGT
+595 
-605 VTAGAGDKQVVIN
+605 
-618 GKDGTV
+618 
-624 TAGTGDKQVV
+624 
-634 LSGQNGTVTAG
+634 GTVTAG